1 MGEGGGGRAGE
12 KEPKR
17 RRVKGERKV
26 GRGFLMAGSC
36 HRHVAAEL
44 QVSAARWSCLRGTAG
59 TVV

>member
-36 HRHVAAEL
+36 QIGRAHV
-44 QVSAARWSCLRGTAG
+44 
-59 TVV
+59 